1 VTPCS
6 DTVGDVL
13 ARASISART
22 YRASVAPFAWLLL
35 TATAIAATVG
45 LLTVHPRHHSPDS
58 LLTNEFVGAIVFSL
72 CMAFFLQFA
81 QCRVIAAPEGLT
93 VIGTIRR
100 NFYPWGAI
108 ADVRVAPDGGM
119 RITLLDGTRERVA
132 GFGGSLIATMTGGIY
147 ARKVRDGITQ
157 VMRAPDAQ
165 SEPAPITSSVQV
177 HWKIFLGFLVAN
189 LALSFGGWLL
199 APNHVLT

>member
-1 VTPCS
+1 VTPCP
-6 DTVGDVL
+6 DIVGDMP
-13 ARASISART
+13 ARASSSART

-35 TATAIAATVG
+35 TATAIAATAG
-45 LLTVHPRHHSPDS
+45 LLAVHPAHHSPDS

-72 CMAFFLQFA
+72 VMAFFRQFA
-81 QCRVIAAPEGLT
+81 QCRVIAAPGGLT

-108 ADVRVAPDGGM
+108 ADVHVAPDGGL
-119 RITLLDGTRERVA
+119 RLTLLDGTRERVA
-132 GFGGSLIATMTGGIY
+132 GFGGSLIGTMTGGVR
-147 ARKVRDGITQ
+147 ARKARDGITE
-157 VMRAPDAQ
+157 VMRAADAQ
-165 SEPAPITSSVQV
+165 AGPAPITSSVQV
-177 HWKIFLGFLVAN
+177 HWKLFLGFLVAN